1 MCLDRGSESNAIV
14 ISFSV
19 RHEGSEEFIQTTSPE
34 SDGYLGAIKI
44 AKKERTIPA
53 PSIATNPRLKPL
65 YHSSMLLECI
75 GTDINLARGS
85 HFQ

>member
-1 MCLDRGSESNAIV
+1 MGSELNVIV

-34 SDGYLGAIKI
+34 SDGYVG
-44 AKKERTIPA
+44 AKKMAKRERAIPA

-65 YHSSMLLECI
+65 NHSSDPF
-75 GTDINLARGS
+75 GVHYNGY
-85 HFQ
+85 